1 MTNVTLGRTGIVAQ
15 KNGFGALPI
24 QRISKEAAVA
34 LLRRARA
41 GGINYFDT
49 ARSYTNSE
57 EKLGA
62 AFGGAWDGIYVAS
75 KTPSL
80 TAEGFWN
87 DLETSLSLLKTD
99 VIDVYQFHNPPFCP
113 KPGDGTGLYE
123 AMTQARAQGKIR
135 FIGIT
140 NHRLDVA
147 KEAILSGLYD
157 TLQFPF
163 SYLSGE
169 AEKALVSLCRERNVG
184 FIAMKALSGGLITHS
199 DAAYAAL
206 AEYDSVLPIWGVQ
219 REAELD
225 EFLSYVACPP
235 SITPELQA
243 IIDDDRKALTGEFC
257 RGCGYCMPCPQGI
270 EINTCARASL
280 LLRRAPTSIL
290 LSPEGEQKMMK
301 INDCL
306 ECGKCAS
313 KCPYGLDTPA
323 LLKRNLKDY
332 LEVKAGKP
340 L

>member
-49 ARSYTNSE
+49 ARSYTDSE

-147 KEAILSGLYD
+147 REAILSGLYD

-169 AEKALVSLCRERNVG
+169 AEKALVYLCRERNVG